1 MVDANP
7 DGRTATR
14 RGVLAAC
21 SVSFTGVLAGCTNG
35 LETNESAGNESNDEH
50 HHHYHSAES
59 RFTDEERSRAL
70 TTGKRVRES
79 VAVLSG
85 QRRGGNGTGGGT
97 AWHIGDGYFVTNG
110 HVVRQVTDIDLHTL
124 DDRTVAADVVENSM
138 DPDVAVLRT
147 DAPSVPAVTTGDES
161 SLESEQPVLHVGHPA
176 LVGEWVIS
184 MGRFVENGP
193 FGVLTD
199 VPSKRGYS
207 GSPLATLE
215 GDVVGLTTGA
225 VPRDRTGSPSDDPE
239 PDGDTVH
246 EELSGYTYAHHVPI
260 STVEDRLD
268 EWTR

>member
-1 MVDANP
+1 M
-7 DGRTATR
+7 
-14 RGVLAAC
+14 
-21 SVSFTGVLAGCTNG
+21 TGVLAGCTNEG
-35 LETNESAGNESNDEH
+35 AENESSDEH
-50 HHHYHSAES
+50 HHHYHSGES

-70 TTGKRVRES
+70 TTGKRLRES

-85 QRRGGNGTGGGT
+85 QRRGGNGTAGGT

-110 HVVRQVTDIDLHTL
+110 HVVRHLDGIELHTL
-124 DDRTVAADVVENSM
+124 DDRTVAADVVESAM
-138 DPDVAVLRT
+138 DPDVAVLET

-161 SLESEQPVLHVGHPA
+161 TLESEQLVLHVGHPS

-184 MGRFVENGP
+184 MGRFVENSP

-207 GSPLATLE
+207 GAPLATLE
-215 GDVVGLTTGA
+215 GDVVGLTTGSI
-225 VPRDRTGSPSDDPE
+225 PRDRSGSPSDDPE

-246 EELSGYTYAHHVPI
+246 ENLSGHTYAHHVPI
-260 STVEDRLD
+260 STVESRLD